1 MLVVEDVFTT
11 GKSTRETMDVAREAG
26 ASVVGAA
33 AIVDRSGGTIDFGV
47 PSYALVRLVVP
58 TYDPEACPLCAK
70 GVPVVEAGIEAN
82 IGRRSRDRGSRGADP
97 RTLDPHEPTVPRS
110 LRSVMRTFKVTV
122 SYDGT
127 DFSGFQRQ
135 ANARSVQA
143 ELEAA
148 LAAIEGKHVTVS
160 GAGRTD
166 AGVHALGQV
175 ASFKLS
181 NAIAENDLFRALNAK
196 LPEDVRVLSAEVAAP
211 GFNARFSARS
221 KVYRY
226 RISNTRVMSPF
237 QRRFAWHIS
246 RRLDLAAMDDAAREL
261 LGEHDFSCFQA
272 KGAPSSQEPGQNE
285 HSHHD
290 DFPLD
295 RGAASGRRAPP
306 DIRDCRHRF
315 PEVHGAH
322 RRGHARRSRGRK
334 AHAFVRSRFARL
346 PKPRRGRP
354 DRPPVRALSRSR

>member
-1 MLVVEDVFTT
+1 
-11 GKSTRETMDVAREAG
+11 
-26 ASVVGAA
+26 
-33 AIVDRSGGTIDFGV
+33 
-47 PSYALVRLVVP
+47 
-58 TYDPEACPLCAK
+58 
-70 GVPVVEAGIEAN
+70 
-82 IGRRSRDRGSRGADP
+82 
-97 RTLDPHEPTVPRS
+97 
-110 LRSVMRTFKVTV
+110 MRTFKVTL

-148 LAAIEGKHVTVS
+148 LAAIEGKHVTVA

-181 NAIAENDLFRALNAK
+181 SAIAEHDLLRALNAK

-246 RRLDLAAMDDAAREL
+246 RAARSRRDER
-261 LGEHDFSCFQA
+261 
-272 KGAPSSQEPGQNE
+272 
-285 HSHHD
+285 
-290 DFPLD
+290 
-295 RGAASGRRAPP
+295 RGARAARRARFRLLSGEAPCPERAERGDGRKTHALRTMTRSDWTEEPLAGGGRLLTYEIAGTGFLKYMVRTIVGTLVEVGDGRRTPASL
-306 DIRDCRHRF
+306 R
-315 PEVHGAH
+315 EL
-322 RRGHARRSRGRK
+322 
-334 AHAFVRSRFARL
+334 ARL
-346 PKPRRGRP
+346 RKPRRGGP
-354 DRPPVRALSRSR
+354 DGAPVGAVSRSR

>member
-1 MLVVEDVFTT
+1 
-11 GKSTRETMDVAREAG
+11 
-26 ASVVGAA
+26 
-33 AIVDRSGGTIDFGV
+33 
-47 PSYALVRLVVP
+47 
-58 TYDPEACPLCAK
+58 
-70 GVPVVEAGIEAN
+70 
-82 IGRRSRDRGSRGADP
+82 
-97 RTLDPHEPTVPRS
+97 
-110 LRSVMRTFKVTV
+110 MRTFKVTV

-143 ELEAA
+143 ELEGA
-148 LAAIEGKHVTVS
+148 LAAIEGRHVTVS

-221 KVYRY
+221 KMYRY

-246 RRLDLAAMDDAAREL
+246 RKLDFAAMDDAAREL

-272 KGAPSSQEPGQNE
+272 KGAPGSRNRVRTSTRTMMTSRWTEEPLQGGGRLLTYEIAGTGFLKYMVRTVVGTLVEVGDGKRTPSSVRDLLN
-285 HSHHD
+285 S
-290 DFPLD
+290 
-295 RGAASGRRAPP
+295 RNRAAAGPTAPP
-306 DIRDCRHRF
+306 S
-315 PEVHGAH
+315 GLYL
-322 RRGHARRSRGRK
+322 
-334 AHAFVRSRFARL
+334 VRVDYDAAA
-346 PKPRRGRP
+346 
-354 DRPPVRALSRSR
+354 PVSF

>member
-1 MLVVEDVFTT
+1 
-11 GKSTRETMDVAREAG
+11 
-26 ASVVGAA
+26 
-33 AIVDRSGGTIDFGV
+33 
-47 PSYALVRLVVP
+47 
-58 TYDPEACPLCAK
+58 
-70 GVPVVEAGIEAN
+70 
-82 IGRRSRDRGSRGADP
+82 
-97 RTLDPHEPTVPRS
+97 
-110 LRSVMRTFKVTV
+110 MRTFKVTL

-148 LAAIEGKHVTVS
+148 LAAIEGKHVTVA

-181 NAIAENDLFRALNAK
+181 SAIAERDLFRALNAK

-221 KVYRY
+221 KMYRY

-246 RRLDLAAMDDAAREL
+246 RDLDLAVDERGRAR
-261 LGEHDFSCFQA
+261 
-272 KGAPSSQEPGQNE
+272 
-285 HSHHD
+285 
-290 DFPLD
+290 
-295 RGAASGRRAPP
+295 ASGRARLLVLPGSAEQERANGFDASSCKGRERTTTRTMTRSDWTEEPLAGGG
-306 DIRDCRHRF
+306 RLLTYEVAGHRL
-315 PEVHGAH
+315 PEIHGARG
-322 RRGHARRSRGRK
+322 RRHARRGRGW
-334 AHAFVRSRFARL
+334 AADPCVASRFARFQR
-346 PKPRRGRP
+346 PRRGGSRRRP
-354 DRPPVRALSRSR
+354 LQGCISFALITMRPLRYPFDGHVSRTAAGNHSERISR